1 MAITHSRPS
10 ARVLNS
16 TCVFWQYHTV
26 DLVQENL
33 ILAMSFGDITADLVQ
48 SILNFQQFI
57 KNTNLIEYRGMILYK
72 QTQYF
77 CQTHMVIV
85 M

>member
-10 ARVLNS
+10 VRVLNS

-48 SILNFQQFI
+48 SVLNF
-57 KNTNLIEYRGMILYK
+57 
-72 QTQYF
+72 
-77 CQTHMVIV
+77 
-85 M
+85 